1 MSHHHTD
8 RCSYCGQPG
17 HLAKDC
23 RWPKWHARRDD
34 GGSWGPLWL
43 RVLAYAYLPYGC
55 WLILQQIAKM
65 RGAS

>member
-1 MSHHHTD
+1 MK
-8 RCSYCGQPG
+8 RCTYCGGDG
-17 HLAKDC
+17 HDRSECK
-23 RWPKWHARRDD
+23 WPRWHARRDD

-65 RGAS
+65 RGPA